1 MINVP
6 RNLDIGKVLIT
17 PKYKKVTKNFYFIG
31 GGVTSRTFYEY
42 SHEWIAIYP
51 HEYES
56 FFYNLSKSRKDKIY
70 PVGCYQDCEYVIN
83 PNYNRELLDY
93 LEIVKYKYDKV
104 KNISYNDLLYLIEP
118 ITHMQKYLKEKNID
132 SIQTDPSKLVTGI
145 VYKSDQVVA
154 CRILEEHKYFLLD
167 VSTGMPISY
176 RFINNEIPYVI
187 KSEIKKFK
195 PDSNKSLVKRIFKK

>member
-1 MINVP
+1 MYKAP
-6 RNLDIGKVLIT
+6 RKLDIRKVLIT
-17 PKYKKVTKNFYFIG
+17 PVYKKVGEQRVFLDLTN
-31 GGVTSRTFYEY
+31 VEYEY
-42 SHEWIAIYP
+42 ASKYIAIYP

-56 FFYNLSKSRKDKIY
+56 FFYNLSESRKDKIY

-83 PNYNRELLDY
+83 PDYNRELLDY

-104 KNISYNDLLYLIEP
+104 NKISYNDLLYLIEP
-118 ITHMQKYLKEKNID
+118 ITHMQELKEKNID
-132 SIQTDPSKLVTGI
+132 SIQGDPSKLITSI

-154 CRILEEHKYFLLD
+154 CRILEKHKYFLLD

-195 PDSNKSLVKRIFKK
+195 PDSNKSLVKRLFKK